1 MNRLRPGSAPH
12 VPLLMVVALLITAI
26 TLTSPAIDDGSGGAE
41 PVPVPVPVAVKK
53 EVPVRVAD
61 EGVARRGELVAL
73 RQLVIATGP
82 DDFGLG
88 TWRSVLDRFGTPYD
102 VLLAGSEP
110 VTPQRLTTPEGVG
123 RYNAILLTN
132 NALLREG
139 PAGQFTSALDGPQ
152 WTALWDY
159 ERTYRVRQVALNTAA
174 GTEPEDH
181 CLRAR
186 SEVAVEGT
194 PVPLA
199 LTDAGREVFDHL
211 NPDVR
216 IPLTGSYLYRT
227 GLAPGCTAEPL
238 LTAGDDVVAVLSRAP
253 DGRERLALTFSTGV
267 GSVPEL
273 LLGRGLLR
281 WATRGVL
288 LGEQRHWFSV
298 DVDDWFNVT
307 MRKYPDGRT
316 GLYRLDG
323 RDAVAAAAAQDELA
337 RRHPQAGEFRLNLPY
352 NGSRLDA
359 GAPATC
365 EDTGSPDSLSGCSKF
380 LVDEFRWVNH
390 TANHP
395 QMNDTTYAVNRAEI
409 ERNLEFAAAAGIPV
423 PPTVLKT
430 PEYSGLGV
438 YHPDRADL
446 SGPPTDHGLGGSNQA
461 LLDAARD
468 LGVKYVQG
476 NMSFA
481 GHRPPCFNCGVAHP
495 LRPEVFV
502 VPDWPTSIAFE
513 ATEPAE
519 QTALFNAAYG
529 RAGTDP
535 EHGDRD
541 LTYEEIIETEA
552 EIAAQHL
559 MNGSVYAHTLH
570 QGNVRE
576 YRPGHSLTFD
586 WVGATVA
593 KYSAYFAVP
602 LKNPDWVSLAGYV
615 EARTAH
621 FAELAARHDAVW
633 NRVTGTVAYTPA
645 ATGALFVTGL
655 ETRPATEADQR
666 SADEAETYGSDT
678 VSRVG
683 LTAGDRVVLK
693 TRPAA

>member
-1 MNRLRPGSAPH
+1 MSRLRSGSAPH
-12 VPLLMVVALLITAI
+12 VPLLMVVALLIGAI
-26 TLTSPAIDDGSGGAE
+26 TLTSPAIDDGAGGAE
-41 PVPVPVPVAVKK
+41 PVPVPVPVAVKE

-61 EGVARRGELVAL
+61 SGVARRGELVAL

-82 DDFGLG
+82 ADFGLD

-102 VLLAGSEP
+102 VLFAGTEP
-110 VTPQRLTTPEGVG
+110 VTAERLTTPDGTG
-123 RYNAILLTN
+123 RYNAILLTS
-132 NALLREG
+132 NALLRAEPNG
-139 PAGQFTSALDGPQ
+139 EFTPALDGPQ
-152 WTALWDY
+152 WNALWDY
-159 ERTYRVRQVALNTAA
+159 ERTYRVRQVALNTAP
-174 GTEPEDH
+174 GTSPEDS

-186 SEVAVEGT
+186 GEVTVEAD
-194 PVPLA
+194 PVPLTRTA
-199 LTDAGREVFDHL
+199 VGREVFDYL
-211 NPDVR
+211 NPDLR

-227 GLAPGCTAEPL
+227 GVAPGCAAQPL
-238 LTAGDDVVAVLSRAP
+238 LTAGDDTVAVLVRAP

-307 MRKYPDGRT
+307 MRRYPDGRT

-323 RDAVAAAAAQDELA
+323 RDAVAAAAGQRALA
-337 RRHPQAGEFRLNLPY
+337 EKFPQAAGFKLNLPY

-365 EDTGSPDSLSGCSKF
+365 EDTGSPDSLSGCSRS
-380 LVDEFRWVNH
+380 LVDEFRWINH

-409 ERNLEFAAAAGIPV
+409 ERNLEFAAAAGLPV

-438 YHPDRADL
+438 YHPDRADVT
-446 SGPPTDHGLGGSNQA
+446 GPPTDFGLGGSNQA

-468 LGVKYVQG
+468 LGVRYVQG

-481 GHRPPCFNCGVAHP
+481 GHRPSCSNCGIPHP
-495 LRPEVFV
+495 LRAEVFV

-513 ATEPAE
+513 ATDPEE

-552 EIAAQHL
+552 EIAALHL

-586 WVGATVA
+586 WVEATVA
-593 KYSAYFAVP
+593 KYAAHFALP
-602 LKNPDWVSLAGYV
+602 LKNPDWLTLARYV

-621 FAELAARHDAVW
+621 HAELAARHDAVW
-633 NRVTGTVAYTPA
+633 NRVAGTVSYTPA
-645 ATGALFVTGL
+645 KSGALFVTGL
-655 ETRPATEADQR
+655 ETRAATEADQS
-666 SADEAETYGSDT
+666 SADEAETYGADT

-683 LTAGDRVVLK
+683 LTGGERVVLK